1 MRKKSEILIDQQRP
15 EMMHQILTGFW
26 GFFFYSYWEKVFFF
40 SRKWGGKQMEMFGQ
54 KAIIKKFMV
63 KEGVSQL
70 VRIYIFDYI
79 LINIFVR

>member
-40 SRKWGGKQMEMFGQ
+40 FKKMRGKTNGD
-54 KAIIKKFMV
+54 
-63 KEGVSQL
+63 
-70 VRIYIFDYI
+70 VRSKGNY
-79 LINIFVR
+79 

>member
-1 MRKKSEILIDQQRP
+1 
-15 EMMHQILTGFW
+15 
-26 GFFFYSYWEKVFFF
+26 
-40 SRKWGGKQMEMFGQ
+40 MEMFGQ

-70 VRIYIFDYI
+70 VHIYIFEYI